1 MAAAG
6 RLGGVSTVRDAEF
19 EGWYV
24 QAYPRVRAAVT
35 LAVGDADL
43 AEEATAEAFARAV
56 VHWSKV
62 RAAASSQAWVYTVA
76 MNQVRST
83 LRRRRVERRWLRGQ
97 ATQPIVHQP
106 PPVEPDDPLWRA
118 VGQLPRRARTAV
130 ALRYVADLSEAE
142 VAEVMGIARGT
153 VAATL
158 HQARKRLGELLADHE
173 EERTR

>member
-1 MAAAG
+1 
-6 RLGGVSTVRDAEF
+6 VSTDPDAEF

-35 LAVGDADL
+35 LAVGDPDL

-56 VHWSKV
+56 VHWPKV
-62 RAAASSQAWVYTVA
+62 RAAASPQAWVYTVA

-83 LRRRRVERRWLRGQ
+83 LRRRRVERRWLRRQ
-97 ATQPIVHQP
+97 ASEPALHVP

-118 VGQLPRRARTAV
+118 VAQLPRRARTAV

-142 VAEVMGIARGT
+142 VAEVMGVARGT
-153 VAATL
+153 AAATL
-158 HQARKRLGELLADHE
+158 HQARKRLGELLAENE

>member
-1 MAAAG
+1 VTTDPEAG
-6 RLGGVSTVRDAEF
+6 FD
-19 EGWYV
+19 GWYV

-35 LAVGDADL
+35 LAVGDDDL
-43 AEEATAEAFARAV
+43 AEEATAEAFARALL
-56 VHWSKV
+56 HWPKV
-62 RAAASSQAWVYTVA
+62 SRATSSHAWVYTVA

-83 LRRRRVERRWLRGQ
+83 LRRRGVERRWLRRQAGQ
-97 ATQPIVHQP
+97 PVVHQA

-158 HQARKRLGELLADHE
+158 HQARKRLGELLADNHE
-173 EERTR
+173 EERTQ

>member
-1 MAAAG
+1 M
-6 RLGGVSTVRDAEF
+6 TTERDADF
-19 EGWYV
+19 DGWYV

-43 AEEATAEAFARAV
+43 AEEATAEAFARAL

-62 RAAASSQAWVYTVA
+62 KSAASSHAWVYTVA

-83 LRRRRVERRWLRGQ
+83 LRRRGVERRWLRRH
-97 ATQPIVHQP
+97 ANERVVHQP

-158 HQARKRLGELLADHE
+158 HQARKQLGELLADNE
-173 EERTR
+173 EERTQ

>member
-1 MAAAG
+1 
-6 RLGGVSTVRDAEF
+6 VSTDPDAEF

-35 LAVGDADL
+35 LAVGDPDL

-56 VHWSKV
+56 VHWPKV
-62 RAAASSQAWVYTVA
+62 RAAASAQAWVYTVA

-83 LRRRRVERRWLRGQ
+83 LRRRRVERRWLRRQ
-97 ATQPIVHQP
+97 ASEPVLHVP

-118 VGQLPRRARTAV
+118 VAQLPRRARTAV

-142 VAEVMGIARGT
+142 VAEVMGVARGT
-153 VAATL
+153 AAATL
-158 HQARKRLGELLADHE
+158 HQARKRLGELLAENE